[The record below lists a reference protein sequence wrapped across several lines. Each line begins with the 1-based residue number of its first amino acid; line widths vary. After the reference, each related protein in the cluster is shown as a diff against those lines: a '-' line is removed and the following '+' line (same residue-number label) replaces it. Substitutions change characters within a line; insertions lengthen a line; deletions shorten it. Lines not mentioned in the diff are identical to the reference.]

1 MPRKRSRPRHPPPS
15 PLEQFFSGLRDT
27 VLDFVED
34 ATYDLQE
41 VLLRQQEAQGQGQV
55 PPLPG
60 PKPKAGKRPR
70 TGQTTVATPTH
81 YDTLQVS
88 PLASTEVI
96 EAAWKSL
103 MKKAHPDVGGSEGRA
118 KRLNQ
123 AKDVLVDPVKR
134 REYDRSLWG

>member
-1 MPRKRSRPRHPPPS
+1 M
-15 PLEQFFSGLRDT
+15 
-27 VLDFVED
+27 LDFVED
-34 ATYDLQE
+34 AAYDLHDA
-41 VLLRQQEAQGQGQV
+41 LLRQQEGQGQAQV
-55 PPLPG
+55 PPG
-60 PKPKAGKRPR
+60 PTPRPEKRSGTWRKPVPVPR
-70 TGQTTVATPTH
+70 SAPTH

-123 AKDVLVDPVKR
+123 AKDVLTDPAKR
-134 REYDRSLWG
+134 REYDRSLRG